1 MKAPKQPKG
10 SSSSIPPDVRK
21 KIIQA
26 DKNELLKRKTKRP
39 Q

>member
-1 MKAPKQPKG
+1 MKSPKYPKG
-10 SSSSIPPDVRK
+10 SSSSISPEVRE

-26 DKNELLKRKTKRP
+26 DSDEKAKRKTKRP